1 MKKNQLWN
9 NRSFTSAKFGSLVVL
24 LIHQM
29 KGDTVVLLAVIM
41 GSFPVTVRSHSELFR
56 ASALDVKKLDGEE
69 LGPEITTGTL
79 QGPCRGQKTSLTKWS
94 VLFFVDLRSLLG

>member
-9 NRSFTSAKFGSLVVL
+9 NSSLTSAKFGSLVVL

-41 GSFPVTVRSHSELFR
+41 GSFPVTFRSHFELVSASE
-56 ASALDVKKLDGEE
+56 LDVKKQDGDD

-79 QGPCRGQKTSLTKWS
+79 
-94 VLFFVDLRSLLG
+94 